1 MGIEEK
7 IQVFLLVTS
16 LVEIVTTVLLVLG
29 GIKIYL
35 KK

>member
-1 MGIEEK
+1 MGLEEK

-16 LVEIVTTVLLVLG
+16 LLEIVTTVLLVLG

>member
-16 LVEIVTTVLLVLG
+16 LVEIVTTVLLILG

-35 KK
+35 K